1 MRRTQITVLLSAL
14 GLIASGLQCFA
25 KGPAM
30 VKAAE
35 QRRCW
40 IIDQNLPIRGRYILT
55 VAADAVKASSPTG
68 GYTFICR
75 APDWQVHCFRD
86 SEKLEWQG
94 SLDSFD
100 GTRLANPTAVAK
112 KREAPAKF
120 MGGKTIAGQRCTAI
134 MHDRGALSITC
145 AADEIKVAKPAA
157 EFVNRF
163 YCLTDTGKIPLSS
176 VECRTPQSAGK
187 TILET
192 KNCRQELVAANIFDL
207 PKQYR
212 QTKTMPQVVFSLAQK
227 DEMSGA
233 LMDIG
238 FRSSIGKSKP

>member
-1 MRRTQITVLLSAL
+1 MRCTQVTVLLSLLA
-14 GLIASGLQCFA
+14 LIASGLHGFA
-25 KGPAM
+25 AGPAAGAS
-30 VKAAE
+30 K
-35 QRRCW
+35 QRQCW
-40 IIDQNLPIRGRYILT
+40 VIDQNLPIRGRYVLT
-55 VAADAVKASSPTG
+55 LAADAVRASSPTG
-68 GYTFICR
+68 GYTFICC
-75 APDWQVHCFRD
+75 APDWHVHCFRE

-94 SLDSFD
+94 SLESFD

-112 KREAPAKF
+112 KRVSVTKV
-120 MGGKTIAGQRCTAI
+120 MGIKTVAGQRCTAI
-134 MHDRGALSITC
+134 MPDPANTHIIYLAND
-145 AADEIKVAKPAA
+145 IKVAKPAA

-163 YCLTDTGKIPLSS
+163 YCLVDTGKIPISS

-192 KNCRQELVAANIFDL
+192 TKCRQELVAANIFDL
-207 PKQYR
+207 PKQYK

-238 FRSSIGKSKP
+238 FRSNIGKNKP